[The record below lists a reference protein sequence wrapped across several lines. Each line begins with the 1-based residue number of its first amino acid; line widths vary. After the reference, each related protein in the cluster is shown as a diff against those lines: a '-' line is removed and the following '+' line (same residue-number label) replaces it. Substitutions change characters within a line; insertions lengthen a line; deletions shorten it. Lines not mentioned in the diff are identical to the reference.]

1 MRAEISL
8 FVAHT
13 AIPHR
18 VMTDDFY
25 KGYFIPKDSI
35 VIGNA
40 WSILHDP
47 ELYPDPF
54 TFDPHHFLSNDPDY
68 PIDPKALAAV
78 DHAFGFGRRM
88 CPGRWMA
95 MSFAW
100 ITMVSVLASF
110 EVGKKVDKEMGE
122 VKEPKG
128 EFSSGIMGYVV
139 ASFLFLLSSF
149 PLCLPLFR
157 GFGYVG

>member
-1 MRAEISL
+1 
-8 FVAHT
+8 
-13 AIPHR
+13 
-18 VMTDDFY
+18 MTDDFY

-110 EVGKKVDKEMGE
+110 EVGKKVDKETGE

-128 EFSSGIMGYVV
+128 EFSSGIMGYVII
-139 ASFLFLLSSF
+139 SFLFLVSF
-149 PLCLPLFR
+149 LPLYLPLLR

>member
-1 MRAEISL
+1 MNL
-8 FVAHT
+8 VPK

-18 VMTDDFY
+18 VMADDIY

-40 WSILHDP
+40 WAILHDP
-47 ELYPDPF
+47 NLYADPF
-54 TFDPHHFLSNDPDY
+54 TFDPMHFLSTPSH

-100 ITMVSVLASF
+100 ITMVNVLAAFDIS
-110 EVGKKVDKEMGE
+110 KAVDPVTGQ
-122 VKEPKG
+122 VIEPKG
-128 EFSSGIMGYVV
+128 EFSGGIMG
-139 ASFLFLLSSF
+139 
-149 PLCLPLFR
+149 
-157 GFGYVG
+157 